1 MIEDKRNIKMT
12 AEELEKE
19 QKSKAKFQATLKLLV
34 LIILLS
40 SIPTILCNPDV
51 SLGPLDIL
59 RQELFKTELILSGEK
74 FSSDGFLHSIRSTD
88 IRKVKLYVRSGIDVD
103 SMGKTG
109 VSPLCTAAQTGNL
122 GIVNILLHENV
133 SILQK
138 NASNGLTPV
147 FCAIEGNN
155 IKVLEKLFDEGISI
169 RTRTEQGLTMVQYAS
184 LLGREQMLS
193 YLLIKGAD
201 PNMQNIYGQTA
212 LHYAVTQDNSY
223 ILNILLN
230 AGALVDITDERGNSP
245 IDLAIKLDKPS
256 YVRLLSRY
264 STKGYVDAE

>member
-1 MIEDKRNIKMT
+1 MIEDKKNIKMT
-12 AEELEKE
+12 AEELEKV
-19 QKSKAKFQATLKLLV
+19 QKSKAKFQATVKLLI
-34 LIILLS
+34 LIIILS

-59 RQELFKTELILSGEK
+59 RQELFKSELILSGER

-88 IRKVKLYVRSGIDVD
+88 ARKVKLYIRSGADVD
-103 SMGKTG
+103 AMGKTG

-122 GIVNILLHENV
+122 EIVNLLLHENAN
-133 SILQK
+133 ILQK
-138 NASNGLTPV
+138 NASNGLTPI

-155 IKVLEKLFDEGISI
+155 IKVLDKLFEEGISI
-169 RTRTEQGLTMVQYAS
+169 RTRTEHGLTMAQYAS

-193 YLLIKGAD
+193 YLLLKGAD

-223 ILNILLN
+223 ILNILVN
-230 AGALVDITDERGNSP
+230 AGALVDIPDERGNSP

-256 YVRLLSRY
+256 YVRILSRY
-264 STKGYVDAE
+264 STKGYLDAE